1 VGSVGP
7 RALLASAPLISLGGM
22 QVTVAKRDVSA
33 RRPSAAVLGPSAVAW
48 IGVGVA
54 GAVALLVLPW
64 RLTPVSPLLVLGVIG
79 GLVIAEC
86 YNLHFE
92 FRRQTIYLSATELA
106 FVVALVEIG
115 PTWTAVTRAL
125 AVAGVCLAQRISPSK
140 VVFNTAVSVVE
151 VCVAVAVLELLPVGN
166 VSSPM
171 TWLAYLLGIVAATL
185 VGGGLIR
192 LAIIATQGY
201 PGRALWTS
209 LLLTTFTVTPMAVVT
224 GLSVLLLVSVT
235 AWSLVLIAPLMG
247 GLVMLYRRFVAV
259 VREGRDLEKVYAFA
273 RQVEQIGPDEDVPR
287 RLVEAIR
294 ELLNAERVALWL
306 PPYLDEAP
314 RLVVASDHG
323 RAWYDGP
330 SDPDDLFRRRAT
342 DGSHDGPVLVS
353 PARAT
358 DAESAAL
365 ARRGARELL
374 AAPVATAAGEPGYL
388 EICDR
393 RSDVVSFAEGDRAAL
408 GSMLTHVN
416 AAIRQQQLLTQIR
429 YDADHDRLTGLPNR
443 QRLAVEIDQLLA
455 ADPVAGRAGL
465 ILASLDN
472 YAEVTDTL
480 GHAASDELL
489 LVTAGLLR
497 EHAPPQALVARM
509 EGEQFAV
516 LLPGL
521 SLPATERAARRLRE
535 ATSTRARVA
544 GLDLEVT
551 LTIGVAAA
559 PVHGADS
566 GTLMQRADV
575 ALLTGTGSSGVASYH
590 PVLDQQSLRRLQL
603 GTELEQAMADGDISV
618 VFQPIIDARS
628 SDIVSVETLVRWA
641 HPRYGAI
648 APDEFIHLAEQI
660 GRIGPLTDH
669 VLDLALARCR
679 RWLDRDIAL
688 SVAVNLSARCL
699 TEPDLVD
706 RVRRALRRHGVPGE
720 LLTLELTEG
729 SVVDDSVR
737 SSTVLA
743 DLHALGL
750 RLSMDDFGTGYSS
763 LSQLRQLPIDEVKID
778 KSFVLGMSTSHGESS
793 IARSIIE
800 LAHNLGLRVV
810 AEGVEDELTRNL
822 LAEMGCDKLQG
833 FLVSRP
839 LADQRLES
847 WILART
853 GVRSAVPGAP
863 HRRLFVRS

>member
-1 VGSVGP
+1 MAESPLPAPPSSRP
-7 RALLASAPLISLGGM
+7 RVRNPWGLAAPALGLAVVCL
-22 QVTVAKRDVSA
+22 V
-33 RRPSAAVLGPSAVAW
+33 AVLAPHASGGPGW
-48 IGVGVA
+48 
-54 GAVALLVLPW
+54 LFLVVTAAFLV
-64 RLTPVSPLLVLGVIG
+64 TESVPLQI
-79 GLVIAEC
+79 
-86 YNLHFE
+86 E
-92 FRRQTIYLSATELA
+92 FRRQTFGWSVNELA
-106 FVVALVEIG
+106 LVIALVAVDGFWAAVARTLALSLVLAKQRYSLAKSVFNVANAVTETAVALIVLDLMPMGATTDPLSWLSLLVAVLAADVAGALLVAAAIAATAGLAGHSLWADLFVPIVVVG
-115 PTWTAVTRAL
+115 PL
-125 AVAGVCLAQRISPSK
+125 AVA
-140 VVFNTAVSVVE
+140 
-151 VCVAVAVLELLPVGN
+151 
-166 VSSPM
+166 
-171 TWLAYLLGIVAATL
+171 
-185 VGGGLIR
+185 
-192 LAIIATQGY
+192 
-201 PGRALWTS
+201 
-209 LLLTTFTVTPMAVVT
+209 T
-224 GLSVLLLVSVT
+224 GLVALLLVEVS
-235 AWSLVLIAPLMG
+235 AWTWVLIVPVVLAVVL
-247 GLVMLYRRFVAV
+247 LFRRFADVA
-259 VREGRDLEKVYAFA
+259 RERKSLERVYEFA
-273 RQVEQIGPDEDVPR
+273 RRVEQVSSDEDGTR
-287 RLVEAIR
+287 RIVEAVK
-294 ELLNAERVALWL
+294 ELLNADRVALWL
-306 PPYLDEAP
+306 PPYLDEEP
-314 RLVVASDHG
+314 RLVVAAEDG
-323 RAWYDGP
+323 RSWYDGP
-330 SDPDDLFRRRAT
+330 GDPDDLIRSRAT
-342 DGSHDGPVLVS
+342 DGSVDGPVLVS
-353 PARAT
+353 AVRAT
-358 DAESAAL
+358 EAEAAAL
-365 ARRGARELL
+365 ARRGAQDLL

-393 RSDVVSFAEGDRAAL
+393 QSDVVSFADGDRAAL
-408 GSMLTHVN
+408 DSMLTHVN

-443 QRLAVEIDQLLA
+443 QRLAVEIDATLA
-455 ADPVAGRAGL
+455 ADPVAGRVGL
-465 ILASLDN
+465 ILAALDN
-472 YAEVTDTL
+472 YTEVTDTL

-521 SLPATERAARRLRE
+521 SLAATERAARRLRE

-551 LTIGVAAA
+551 LSIGVAAA
-559 PVHGADS
+559 PVHGTDA

-575 ALLTGTGSSGVASYH
+575 ALLAGAGSSGVASYH

-603 GTELEQAMADGDISV
+603 GTELESAMAEGQISV
-618 VFQPIIDARS
+618 VFQPIIDART

-648 APDEFIHLAEQI
+648 APDDFIHLAEQI
-660 GRIGPLTDH
+660 GRIGLLTDH

-679 RWLDRDIAL
+679 KWLDQDIAL

-778 KSFVLGMSTSHGESS
+778 KSFVLTMSTSQGESF

-839 LADQRLES
+839 LPDDRLES

-853 GVRSAVPGAP
+853 GVRSAVPGTP
-863 HRRLFVRS
+863 HRRLFVRT

>member
-1 VGSVGP
+1 MASLGPAVIGWLSLVIALPAALWVGSTGFWSVNP
-7 RALLASAPLISLGGM
+7 VVVVVVLA
-22 QVTVAKRDVSA
+22 
-33 RRPSAAVLGPSAVAW
+33 
-48 IGVGVA
+48 
-54 GAVALLVLPW
+54 
-64 RLTPVSPLLVLGVIG
+64 
-79 GLVIAEC
+79 GLVVAEC
-86 YNLHFE
+86 YNLHVE
-92 FRRQTIYLSATELA
+92 FRRQGVSISATEVV
-106 FVVALVEIG
+106 FVVALVEVG
-115 PTWTAVTRAL
+115 PTWTALARAL
-125 AVAGVCLAQRISPSK
+125 AVGVVCVAQRFSPAK
-140 VVFNTAVSVVE
+140 VIANTAVAVVE
-151 VCVAVAVLELLPVGN
+151 VAVALAVLQLLPVGV
-166 VSSPM
+166 VSEPV
-171 TWLAYLLGIVAATL
+171 TWLSYLVAIVLATL
-185 VGGGLIR
+185 VGGVLIR

-209 LLLTTFTVTPMAVVT
+209 LLLATATVTPMAVLV
-224 GLSVLLLVSVT
+224 GLSLLLLTDVTPWSLLLVAPLLVG
-235 AWSLVLIAPLMG
+235 LVL
-247 GLVMLYRRFVAV
+247 LYRRFAAVA
-259 VREGRDLEKVYAFA
+259 REGADLEKVYAFA
-273 RQVEQIGPDEDVPR
+273 RQVEQIGPDEDGPR
-287 RLVEAIR
+287 RLVEEIR
-294 ELLNAERVALWL
+294 ELFNAERVALWL
-306 PPYLDEAP
+306 PPYLDEEP
-314 RLVVASDHG
+314 RLVVTSDDG
-323 RAWYDGP
+323 RGWYDGP
-330 SDPDDLFRRRAT
+330 SDPADLFRRRAT
-342 DGSHDGPVLVS
+342 EGAHDGPVLVS
-353 PARAT
+353 LGRAT
-358 DAESAAL
+358 EEEAAAL
-365 ARRGARELL
+365 ARRGARDLL

-388 EICDR
+388 EVCDR
-393 RSDVVSFAEGDRAAL
+393 RHDIVSFADGDRSAL
-408 GSMLTHVN
+408 DSMLTHVN

-443 QRLAVEIDQLLA
+443 QRLAAEIDQLLA
-455 ADPVAGRAGL
+455 ADPVSGRAGL

-497 EHAPPQALVARM
+497 EHAPPQALLARM

-559 PVHGADS
+559 PVHGADA

-575 ALLTGTGSSGVASYH
+575 ALLAGAGKTGVASYH

-603 GTELEQAMADGDISV
+603 GTELEQAMADGEITV
-618 VFQPIIDARS
+618 VFQPIIDART

-641 HPRYGAI
+641 HPRYGSI

-660 GRIGPLTDH
+660 GRIGSLTDH

-679 RWLDRDIAL
+679 RWLDQDIAL

-699 TEPDLVD
+699 AEPDLVD

-720 LLTLELTEG
+720 LLILELTEG

-737 SSTVLA
+737 SGTVLA

-778 KSFVLGMSTSHGESS
+778 KSFVLGMATSQGESF

-839 LADQRLES
+839 LPDERLES

-853 GVRSAVPGAP
+853 GVRSAVPGTP

>member
-1 VGSVGP
+1 LAEPLTSAAADRESSPPVPGQSTSPLHQPWVPVGC
-7 RALLASAPLISLGGM
+7 ATLLAILMGI
-22 QVTVAKRDVSA
+22 
-33 RRPSAAVLGPSAVAW
+33 
-48 IGVGVA
+48 
-54 GAVALLVLPW
+54 LVLPTASASISVFAVLVMFVAFV
-64 RLTPVSPLLVLGVIG
+64 LTESVKLDLEV
-79 GLVIAEC
+79 
-86 YNLHFE
+86 
-92 FRRQTIYLSATELA
+92 RRQ
-106 FVVALVEIG
+106 
-115 PTWTAVTRAL
+115 
-125 AVAGVCLAQRISPSK
+125 
-140 VVFNTAVSVVE
+140 
-151 VCVAVAVLELLPVGN
+151 
-166 VSSPM
+166 
-171 TWLAYLLGIVAATL
+171 
-185 VGGGLIR
+185 
-192 LAIIATQGY
+192 
-201 PGRALWTS
+201 
-209 LLLTTFTVTPMAVVT
+209 TFTVTPIELVVVIGLAEVGGLWTAVARGAAVIVVLLRERYAPAKTVFNVALAVLEVT
-224 GLSVLLLVSVT
+224 AAVAVLGLFPAADLGSPVTWAALAVAITAADVVSALCVATIITLTDGRLGRQFWIGALVPQFVIGPLSVAAGVAAVLLTRSH
-235 AWSLVLIAPLMG
+235 AWSWLLIIPILVAM
-247 GLVMLYRRFVAV
+247 VAV
-259 VREGRDLEKVYAFA
+259 FRLSATALRERRTVQRVYEFA
-273 RQVEQIGPDEDVPR
+273 RRVEQVGSDEDGTR
-287 RLVEAIR
+287 RIVEAVK
-294 ELLNAERVALWL
+294 ELLNADRVALWL
-306 PPYLDEAP
+306 PPYLDEPP
-314 RLVVASDHG
+314 RMVVAADDG
-323 RAWYDGP
+323 RSWYDGP
-330 SDPDDLFRRRAT
+330 GDPDDVIRRRAT
-342 DGSHDGPVLVS
+342 EGVHGGPILVTR
-353 PARAT
+353 ARASQP
-358 DAESAAL
+358 EVAAMD
-365 ARRGARELL
+365 RRGVQDLL
-374 AAPVATAAGEPGYL
+374 AAPVVTAAGESGYL

-393 RSDVVSFAEGDRAAL
+393 RSDVVSFADGDRDAL
-408 GSMLTHVN
+408 DSMLTHVN

-443 QRLAVEIDQLLA
+443 QRLAVEIDELLE

-465 ILASLDN
+465 VLASLDN
-472 YAEVTDTL
+472 YDEVTDTL

-559 PVHGADS
+559 PIHGADS

-575 ALLTGTGSSGVASYH
+575 ALLAGAGVSGVASYH

-603 GTELEQAMADGDISV
+603 GTELEQAMADGDITV

-641 HPRYGAI
+641 HPRYGAV

-679 RWLDRDIAL
+679 RWLDQDIAL

-706 RVRRALRRHGVPGE
+706 RVRRALQRHGVPGE
-720 LLTLELTEG
+720 LLILELTEG

-778 KSFVLGMSTSHGESS
+778 KSFVLGMSTSTGESF

-839 LADQRLES
+839 LPDDRLES

-853 GVRSAVPGAP
+853 GVRSAAPGTP

>member
-1 VGSVGP
+1 VADLDTS
-7 RALLASAPLISLGGM
+7 ASA
-22 QVTVAKRDVSA
+22 RWSA
-33 RRPSAAVLGPSAVAW
+33 FRQPSV
-48 IGVGVA
+48 VA
-54 GAVALLVLPW
+54 GAV
-64 RLTPVSPLLVLGVIG
+64 I
-79 GLVIAEC
+79 
-86 YNLHFE
+86 
-92 FRRQTIYLSATELA
+92 
-106 FVVALVEIG
+106 
-115 PTWTAVTRAL
+115 AL
-125 AVAGVCLAQRISPSK
+125 AVPFVVHLLA
-140 VVFNTAVSVVE
+140 TAVRPVHLW
-151 VCVAVAVLELLPVGN
+151 AVLGFLVAFLVAESLTLAVELRSHTINCSVGEVVLVVSLVEMGGAWTALACAAAIWAISIRDHISVAKTLTNVAMYVIQVGVVVVLLEYLPVGA
-166 VSSPM
+166 VTDPL
-171 TWLAYLLGIVAATL
+171 TWISYILAVVPATAVGTIIVIAA
-185 VGGGLIR
+185 
-192 LAIIATQGY
+192 IAVTQGN
-201 PGRALWTS
+201 PGRGVLARLFVPVLVVYPLSVVIGLAAS
-209 LLLTTFTVTPMAVVT
+209 LLVER
-224 GLSVLLLVSVT
+224 T
-235 AWSLVLIAPLMG
+235 AWAWLLMLPVLVAL
-247 GLVMLYRRFVAV
+247 GLLYRRFARVT
-259 VREGRDLEKVYAFA
+259 RESERLERVYEFA
-273 RQVEQIGPDEDVPR
+273 RRVEQVSSDEDGTR
-287 RLVEAIR
+287 RIVDAVK

-306 PPYLDEAP
+306 PPYLDEGP
-314 RLVVASDHG
+314 RLVVATEDG
-323 RAWYDGP
+323 RDWYDGP
-330 SDPDDLFRRRAT
+330 SDPDDLIRRRAT
-342 DGSHDGPVLVS
+342 DGSVDGPVLVS
-353 PARAT
+353 LGRAT
-358 DAESAAL
+358 EAEAAAL
-365 ARRGARELL
+365 SRRGAEDLL
-374 AAPVATAAGEPGYL
+374 AAPVTTAAGEPGYL
-388 EICDR
+388 EVCDR
-393 RSDVVSFAEGDRAAL
+393 RSDVLSFADGDRAAL
-408 GSMLTHVN
+408 DSMLTHVN

-443 QRLAVEIDQLLA
+443 QRLAVEIDQVLA

-465 ILASLDN
+465 ILAALDN
-472 YAEVTDTL
+472 YTEVTDTL

-509 EGEQFAV
+509 EGDQFAV

-521 SLPATERAARRLRE
+521 SLAATERAARRLRD
-535 ATSTRARVA
+535 AASTRVRVA

-551 LTIGVAAA
+551 LSIGVAAA
-559 PVHGADS
+559 PVHGTDA

-575 ALLTGTGSSGVASYH
+575 ALLAGSDSSGVASYH

-603 GTELEQAMADGDISV
+603 GTELEQAMVEGQISV

-648 APDEFIHLAEQI
+648 APDDFIHLAEQI

-679 RWLDRDIAL
+679 KWLDQDIAL

-706 RVRRALRRHGVPGE
+706 RVRRSLRRHGVPGE

-778 KSFVLGMSTSHGESS
+778 KSFVLGMSTSQGESF

-839 LADQRLES
+839 LPDDRLES
-847 WILART
+847 WLLART
-853 GVRSAVPGAP
+853 GVRSAAPGTP

>member
-1 VGSVGP
+1 VAEQDAP
-7 RALLASAPLISLGGM
+7 RQRWPVASLKP
-22 QVTVAKRDVSA
+22 
-33 RRPSAAVLGPSAVAW
+33 AA
-48 IGVGVA
+48 IGW
-54 GAVALLVLPW
+54 L
-64 RLTPVSPLLVLGVIG
+64 S
-79 GLVIAEC
+79 LVIAMPAIIWVAWTDLEVVGPAMVLVILAGFIVAES
-86 YNLHFE
+86 YNMNVE
-92 FRRQTIYLSATELA
+92 FRRQSISVSASELA
-106 FVVALVEIG
+106 FVIALVEVG
-115 PTWTAVTRAL
+115 PTWTAITRAL
-125 AVAGVCLAQRISPSK
+125 AVGGYCLVQRLSLAK
-140 VVFNTAVSVVE
+140 VIANTSVAVVE
-151 VCVAVAVLELLPVGN
+151 VAVAVMVLRLLFVGD
-166 VSSPM
+166 VTAPA
-171 TWLAYLLGIVAATL
+171 TWLSYLVAIVLATL

-209 LLLTTFTVTPMAVVT
+209 LLLATSTVTPMAVLG
-224 GLSVLLLVSVT
+224 GLSVLLLVNAT
-235 AWSLVLIAPLMG
+235 RWSLLLVLPLPG
-247 GLVMLYRRFVAV
+247 GLVLLYRRFAAVA
-259 VREGRDLEKVYAFA
+259 RERQDLEKVYEFA
-273 RQVEQIGPDEDVPR
+273 RLVEQISPDDDGPR

-306 PPYLDEAP
+306 PPYLDEEP
-314 RLVVASDHG
+314 RLIVDSDNG
-323 RAWYDGP
+323 GAWYDGP
-330 SDPDDLFRRRAT
+330 SDPDDVIRRRVT
-342 DGSHDGPVLVS
+342 DGSVDGPVLVS
-353 PARAT
+353 LARAT
-358 DAESAAL
+358 EGEAQAL
-365 ARRGARELL
+365 ARRGAQDLL

-388 EICDR
+388 EVCDR
-393 RSDVVSFAEGDRAAL
+393 RSDVVSFADGDRAAL
-408 GSMLTHVN
+408 DSMLTHVN

-443 QRLAVEIDQLLA
+443 QRLAVEIDRLLA

-465 ILASLDN
+465 IIAALDN
-472 YAEVTDTL
+472 YTEVTDTL

-521 SLPATERAARRLRE
+521 SLAATERAARRLRE

-551 LTIGVAAA
+551 LSIGVAAA
-559 PVHGADS
+559 PVHGADA
-566 GTLMQRADV
+566 GTLMQRSDV
-575 ALLTGTGSSGVASYH
+575 ALLARSASSGVTSYH

-618 VFQPIIDARS
+618 VFQPIIDAQT
-628 SDIVSVETLVRWA
+628 SDIVSVETLVRWE
-641 HPRYGAI
+641 HPRYGSVV
-648 APDEFIHLAEQI
+648 PDEFIHLAEQI

-679 RWLDRDIAL
+679 RWLDQDIAL

-743 DLHALGL
+743 DLHTLGL

-778 KSFVLGMSTSHGESS
+778 KSFVLGMSTSQGESF

-810 AEGVEDELTRNL
+810 AEGVEDELTRKL

-839 LADQRLES
+839 LPDDRLES

-853 GVRSAVPGAP
+853 GVRSAAPGTP
-863 HRRLFVRS
+863 HRRLFVRT

>member
-1 VGSVGP
+1 MASPEAHVPLP
-7 RALLASAPLISLGGM
+7 RSAAPLHPWVIATAGVLLALI
-22 QVTVAKRDVSA
+22 T
-33 RRPSAAVLGPSAVAW
+33 AVLVFPGTSTSLEP
-48 IGVGVA
+48 
-54 GAVALLVLPW
+54 LPFLVV
-64 RLTPVSPLLVLGVIG
+64 TAAFFVTETVS
-79 GLVIAEC
+79 
-86 YNLHFE
+86 LHVE
-92 FRRQTIYLSATELA
+92 FRRQTWSWSVSELA
-106 FVVALVEIG
+106 LTIALVEVGGI
-115 PTWTAVTRAL
+115 WAAVARAL
-125 AVAGVCLAQRISPSK
+125 GLGLSLAVQRYAPAKAVFNMAVAI
-140 VVFNTAVSVVE
+140 VE
-151 VCVAVAVLELLPVGN
+151 VAVAVVVLQALPFDGIDDPISWLYLLVAVFAADVVGTPLVVGAIRLSGGNPSRRLWQELLLP
-166 VSSPM
+166 
-171 TWLAYLLGIVAATL
+171 I
-185 VGGGLIR
+185 
-192 LAIIATQGY
+192 
-201 PGRALWTS
+201 
-209 LLLTTFTVTPMAVVT
+209 AVV
-224 GLSVLLLVSVT
+224 GPFAVS
-235 AWSLVLIAPLMG
+235 
-247 GLVMLYRRFVAV
+247 VAV
-259 VREGRDLEKVYAFA
+259 VAMMLTRQTGWAAVLIVPAAVAVIVLFRRFA
-273 RQVEQIGPDEDVPR
+273 RVAGEGHRLQRVYEFARRVEQVGSDEDGTLR
-287 RLVEAIR
+287 IVEAVK
-294 ELLNAERVALWL
+294 ELLNADRVALWL
-306 PPYLDEAP
+306 PPYLDEEP
-314 RLVVASDHG
+314 RLVVATEDG

-330 SDPDDLFRRRAT
+330 GDPDDLIRRRAT
-342 DGSHDGPVLVS
+342 DGSVDGPVLVS
-353 PARAT
+353 LARAT
-358 DAESAAL
+358 EAEAAAL
-365 ARRGARELL
+365 ARRDAEDLL

-393 RSDVVSFAEGDRAAL
+393 RSDALSFADGDRSAL
-408 GSMLTHVN
+408 DSMLTHIN
-416 AAIRQQQLLTQIR
+416 AAIRQQQLLSQIR

-443 QRLAVEIDQLLA
+443 QRLAVEIDQLLG

-465 ILASLDN
+465 ILAALDN
-472 YAEVTDTL
+472 YTEVTDTL

-521 SLPATERAARRLRE
+521 SLAATERAARRLRE

-551 LTIGVAAA
+551 LSIGVAAA
-559 PVHGADS
+559 PVHGTDA

-575 ALLTGTGSSGVASYH
+575 ALLAGAGSSGVASYH

-603 GTELEQAMADGDISV
+603 GTELESAMVEGQISV
-618 VFQPIIDARS
+618 VFQPIIDART

-648 APDEFIHLAEQI
+648 APDDFIHLAEQI

-679 RWLDRDIAL
+679 KWLDQDIAL

-699 TEPDLVD
+699 GEPDLVD

-778 KSFVLGMSTSHGESS
+778 KSFVLGMSTSQGESF

-839 LADQRLES
+839 LPDDRLES

-853 GVRSAVPGAP
+853 GVRSAIPGTP
-863 HRRLFVRS
+863 HRRLFVRT

>member
-1 VGSVGP
+1 VATIEVAAAVAGLHVMPVGDLTEPTTWLSLMFAVLVADVVGTPLVVAAIRLSGGNPGWQLWQELLLPVTVVGP
-7 RALLASAPLISLGGM
+7 FAVSVAIVALLLTSL
-22 QVTVAKRDVSA
+22 TAW
-33 RRPSAAVLGPSAVAW
+33 AAVLM
-48 IGVGVA
+48 
-54 GAVALLVLPW
+54 LP
-64 RLTPVSPLLVLGVIG
+64 V
-79 GLVIAEC
+79 
-86 YNLHFE
+86 
-92 FRRQTIYLSATELA
+92 
-106 FVVALVEIG
+106 
-115 PTWTAVTRAL
+115 AL
-125 AVAGVCLAQRISPSK
+125 AVILLFRRFAGVAREAK
-140 VVFNTAVSVVE
+140 TVE
-151 VCVAVAVLELLPVGN
+151 
-166 VSSPM
+166 
-171 TWLAYLLGIVAATL
+171 
-185 VGGGLIR
+185 R
-192 LAIIATQGY
+192 
-201 PGRALWTS
+201 
-209 LLLTTFTVTPMAVVT
+209 
-224 GLSVLLLVSVT
+224 
-235 AWSLVLIAPLMG
+235 
-247 GLVMLYRRFVAV
+247 
-259 VREGRDLEKVYAFA
+259 VYEFA
-273 RQVEQIGPDEDVPR
+273 RRVEQVGHDEDGTR
-287 RLVEAIR
+287 RIVDAVK
-294 ELLNAERVALWL
+294 ELLNADRVALWL

-314 RLVVASDHG
+314 RLVVASDDG
-323 RAWYDGP
+323 RSWYDGP
-330 SDPDDLFRRRAT
+330 GDPDDEIRRRAT
-342 DGSHDGPVLVS
+342 EDAHGGPILVTRS
-353 PARAT
+353 RAT
-358 DAESAAL
+358 QAEAASL
-365 ARRGARELL
+365 TRRGARDLL

-393 RSDVVSFAEGDRAAL
+393 RSDVVSFTDGDRAAL
-408 GSMLTHVN
+408 DSMLTHVN

-472 YAEVTDTL
+472 YTEVTDTL

-559 PVHGADS
+559 PVHGADP

-575 ALLTGTGSSGVASYH
+575 ALLAGVGKSGVASYH

-618 VFQPIIDARS
+618 VFQPIIDART

-641 HPRYGAI
+641 HPRYGAV

-679 RWLDRDIAL
+679 RWLDQDIAL

-706 RVRRALRRHGVPGE
+706 RVRRSLRRHGVPGE

-743 DLHALGL
+743 DLHDLGL

-778 KSFVLGMSTSHGESS
+778 KSFVLGMSTSTGESF

-839 LADQRLES
+839 LADERLES
-847 WILART
+847 WILTRA
-853 GVRSAVPGAP
+853 GVRSAVPGTP